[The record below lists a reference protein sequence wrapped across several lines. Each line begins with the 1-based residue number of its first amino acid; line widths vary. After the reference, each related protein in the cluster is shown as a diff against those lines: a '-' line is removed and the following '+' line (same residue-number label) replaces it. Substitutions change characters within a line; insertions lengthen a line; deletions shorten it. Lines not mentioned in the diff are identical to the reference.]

1 MSTLL
6 RLVFSL
12 HPCYFNWRREC
23 NQSKAVEK
31 ENKMVEEASD
41 ASGNA
46 ADKAN
51 GSIEHVED
59 DEWFT
64 SHLNCFEKK
73 YYL

>member
-1 MSTLL
+1 
-6 RLVFSL
+6 
-12 HPCYFNWRREC
+12 
-23 NQSKAVEK
+23 
-31 ENKMVEEASD
+31 MVEEASD